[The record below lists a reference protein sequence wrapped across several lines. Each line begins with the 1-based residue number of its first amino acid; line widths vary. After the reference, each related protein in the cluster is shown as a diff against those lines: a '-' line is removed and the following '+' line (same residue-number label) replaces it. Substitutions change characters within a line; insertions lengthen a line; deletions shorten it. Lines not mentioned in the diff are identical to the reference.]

1 MAETVSLSAGGSRA
15 TITGRERAPLRQ
27 KMNPMWWFM
36 NSAEQTV
43 DEAPWYRPAWPYWRR
58 RLYWSLRN
66 PLQNLRAFVLGV
78 SDRNYNIKGRAPV
91 MCVQRNDL
99 LPPETGFQWCVLH
112 RGDLTAVNELFGI
125 SGISRP
131 GSLDVNSTCTI
142 LHDRVLA

>member
-91 MCVQRNDL
+91 MRAEFRARLRLPTRRPSRGSGRARHHLPMRNDSR
-99 LPPETGFQWCVLH
+99 LH
-112 RGDLTAVNELFGI
+112 PNKEV
-125 SGISRP
+125 
-131 GSLDVNSTCTI
+131 
-142 LHDRVLA
+142 